1 MAFSL
6 KKWIGSM
13 LFSAFMNEYN
23 ENMGDIESEFDS
35 VDEAVGAIESI
46 LGGVGAGFHNSIYR
60 GKSLGTSVSPEQYL
74 AIANG
79 SFDDMFVGDYWTVDG
94 VLYRIAAF
102 DYHLGKGD
110 VATTD
115 HHVTLI
121 PDLIMGSAQMNSTN
135 DTTGAYMGS
144 EMYATNLNSYR
155 TTIRSAFSGHVLKH
169 RLRLASAT
177 TGGAAS
183 AVTWVDSEVE
193 LMNEHMVYGATVVG
207 ASSAYEHFYHVQ
219 TCNSQLPL
227 FRFRPDLICVNS
239 TAWWLRDVSTAT
251 RFADVDSL
259 GYAYSGSASSLRGVR
274 PAFSIS

>member
-13 LFSAFMNEYN
+13 LFSTFMDEYN
-23 ENMGDIESEFDS
+23 ENME
-35 VDEAVGAIESI
+35 AIEDTLAPIDIAIS
-46 LGGVGAGFHNSIYR
+46 GVGAGFHNSIYR

-121 PDLIMGSAQMNSTN
+121 PDLIMGSARMNSTN
-135 DTTGAYMGS
+135 DTTGAYIGS

-169 RLRLASAT
+169 RLSLASAT

-251 RFADVDSL
+251 FFARVHSN
-259 GYAYSGSASSLRGVR
+259 GSAASSNASNSLGVR